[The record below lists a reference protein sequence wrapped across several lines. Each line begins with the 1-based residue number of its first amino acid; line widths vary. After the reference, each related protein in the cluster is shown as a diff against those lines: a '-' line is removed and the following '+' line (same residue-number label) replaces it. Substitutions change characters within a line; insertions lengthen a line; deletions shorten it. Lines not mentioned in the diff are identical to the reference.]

1 MDSAIVVVVT
11 TVVVAV
17 GLVLA
22 VQVLARVL
30 AGQSFEAPWRPL
42 ATFRRATRS
51 PSPPELA
58 QLEAIVTDVLAGDR
72 AALAR
77 LVQRLH
83 AVGIAVPAG
92 ASPATVVALLEQLP
106 SGEPG
111 GDGR

>member
-51 PSPPELA
+51 A
-58 QLEAIVTDVLAGDR
+58 VTAG
-72 AALAR
+72 
-77 LVQRLH
+77 VG
-83 AVGIAVPAG
+83 AVGS
-92 ASPATVVALLEQLP
+92 AS
-106 SGEPG
+106 
-111 GDGR
+111 